1 MSREWNALGLSHRFL
16 RQHVKAGDFAV
27 DATAGNGGDTLFLS
41 RLVGENGRVL
51 AMDIQPRAIE
61 NTTAL
66 LRQNGAE
73 NVRLVLDGHQ
83 NMAAYAAEESADTVV
98 FNFGWLPAG
107 DHSIF
112 TRKETSIPAVEA
124 GLRLLRPGGAMSLCI
139 YYGRDNGY
147 DERDALLQYV
157 RSLDDRA
164 YSVMVIDF
172 ANRKNDPPIFVWI
185 VKEG

>member
-1 MSREWNALGLSHRFL
+1 
-16 RQHVKAGDFAV
+16 
-27 DATAGNGGDTLFLS
+27 
-41 RLVGENGRVL
+41 
-51 AMDIQPRAIE
+51 
-61 NTTAL
+61 
-66 LRQNGAE
+66 
-73 NVRLVLDGHQ
+73 
-83 NMAAYAAEESADTVV
+83 
-98 FNFGWLPAG
+98 
-107 DHSIF
+107 
-112 TRKETSIPAVEA
+112 
-124 GLRLLRPGGAMSLCI
+124 MSLCI

>member
-1 MSREWNALGLSHRFL
+1 MPLTP
-16 RQHVKAGDFAV
+16 RQ
-27 DATAGNGGDTLFLS
+27 ATAATRCSSAVWWGKTAAFWPWISNPAPSKTPPLFC
-41 RLVGENGRVL
+41 GK
-51 AMDIQPRAIE
+51 
-61 NTTAL
+61 T
-66 LRQNGAE
+66 
-73 NVRLVLDGHQ
+73 
-83 NMAAYAAEESADTVV
+83 AYAAEESADTVV

-107 DHSIF
+107 DQSIF